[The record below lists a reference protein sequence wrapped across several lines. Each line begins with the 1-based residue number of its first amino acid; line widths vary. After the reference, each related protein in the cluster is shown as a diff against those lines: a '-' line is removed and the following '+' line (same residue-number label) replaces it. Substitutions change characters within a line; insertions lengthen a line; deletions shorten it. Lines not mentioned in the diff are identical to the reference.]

1 MLREILSHHI
11 ELIYPDADARTLSA
25 RICDAFSLAPDTPT
39 PAEKR
44 AAKAELPW
52 SEADSFLITYGD
64 TILCDTQRPLQN
76 TLNFL
81 EGHLDSVVN
90 GVHILPFFPFT
101 SDDGFAVSDYDVVRP
116 DLGDWEDISQ
126 IGKRFRLMSDVVIN
140 HASAGHVWFHQ
151 FLDDKAPGR
160 DFIKTAAPHD
170 DVSGVVR
177 PRPSPLLYAHETAA
191 GEKLVWCTF
200 GPDQVDLDFSNP
212 DLLCE
217 FIRLLRFYID
227 KGVRVFRLDA
237 VGFLWKQPGTS
248 CLHLQE
254 THEIIKMM
262 RTLIDHLENNVWLI
276 TETNVP
282 AHENLEYFGNGNEAH
297 LIYNFS
303 LPPLLVH
310 ALLTGRSTYL
320 RRWMMSTAPT
330 PDGCTLLNFSASH
343 DGIGLRPVEGL
354 LPQEEISGMTETV
367 QRFGGRLTMRSFGER
382 NVPYEMNTTL
392 FSALKGTVNGPD
404 THQIDRFIA
413 SQTIMMSLEGIPAF
427 YVQSFLAAEN
437 DEARAQQTG
446 QNRSLN
452 RTQWRVD
459 DINDQLATGDS
470 TMAQVFFELRRRL
483 NIRKQQK
490 AFHPDATQFT
500 LHIKPGMF
508 GFWRQSL
515 DRRQSLF
522 VVTNIT
528 PDEKKLSL
536 RDMNIFADTQW
547 IDLLSGV
554 PVNAEDEE
562 VELAPYQTV
571 WISNK
576 SDAHKS
582 ADTD

>member
-1 MLREILSHHI
+1 M
-11 ELIYPDADARTLSA
+11 
-25 RICDAFSLAPDTPT
+25 
-39 PAEKR
+39 
-44 AAKAELPW
+44 
-52 SEADSFLITYGD
+52 
-64 TILCDTQRPLQN
+64 
-76 TLNFL
+76 
-81 EGHLDSVVN
+81 
-90 GVHILPFFPFT
+90 
-101 SDDGFAVSDYDVVRP
+101 
-116 DLGDWEDISQ
+116 
-126 IGKRFRLMSDVVIN
+126 
-140 HASAGHVWFHQ
+140 
-151 FLDDKAPGR
+151 
-160 DFIKTAAPHD
+160 
-170 DVSGVVR
+170 
-177 PRPSPLLYAHETAA
+177 
-191 GEKLVWCTF
+191 
-200 GPDQVDLDFSNP
+200 
-212 DLLCE
+212 
-217 FIRLLRFYID
+217 LRFYID

-354 LPQEEISGMTETV
+354 LPQEEISRMTETV
-367 QRFGGRLTMRSFGER
+367 QSFGGRLTMRSFGER